1 MQPTSSAQSAPDP
14 SAKLEHFPPEVR
26 DAYARFRDTGDL
38 AALQA
43 VVLAA
48 VRDHMPKPTDQPLS
62 DELRLMED
70 LGYDSLAVAE
80 TVFFIEDLFQVRV
93 ETAEIMEVKTVGA
106 LKEFVAKKI
115 AALKAAAPG
124 APDPAA

>member
-1 MQPTSSAQSAPDP
+1 MQSPPPTPDP
-14 SAKLEHFPPEVR
+14 SDKLEHFPPEIR
-26 DAYARFRDTGDL
+26 DAYARFRATGDL
-38 AALQA
+38 AALQI

-48 VRDHMPKPTDQPLS
+48 VRDHMPKPTDQPMT

-93 ETAEIMEVKTVGA
+93 ETAEIMEIKTVGA
-106 LKEFVAKKI
+106 MKEFVAKKI
-115 AALKAAAPG
+115 DAKKATA
-124 APDPAA
+124 

>member
-1 MQPTSSAQSAPDP
+1 MQSSQSTPDP
-14 SAKLEHFPPEVR
+14 SSKLENFSPEIR
-26 DAYARFRDTGDL
+26 DAFARFRSTGDP
-38 AALQA
+38 AALQTLVLA
-43 VVLAA
+43 VV
-48 VRDHMPKPTDQPLS
+48 RDYMPKPADRPLTD
-62 DELRLMED
+62 DLRLVED

-115 AALKAAAPG
+115 G
-124 APDPAA
+124 APKATA